1 MRPDGDDAHYLTVGR
16 IVSAVITVGS
26 LLIAL
31 YIPTVISAT
40 IHFVEM
46 MAFVGVPMWVA
57 IIWRRA
63 NSHGAWA
70 G

>member
-1 MRPDGDDAHYLTVGR
+1 
-16 IVSAVITVGS
+16 
-26 LLIAL
+26 
-31 YIPTVISAT
+31 
-40 IHFVEM
+40 M

-70 G
+70 GIILGISSTLP